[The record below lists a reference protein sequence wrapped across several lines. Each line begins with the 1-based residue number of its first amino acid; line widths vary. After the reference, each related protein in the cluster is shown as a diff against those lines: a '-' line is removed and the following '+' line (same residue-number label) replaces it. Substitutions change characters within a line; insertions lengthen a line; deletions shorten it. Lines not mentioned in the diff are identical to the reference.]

1 MSARAT
7 DVASDGAAKHRG
19 LVSEALRYRSL
30 VLLAAGWGSVIL
42 ALLAWGLFDVVAA
55 RSRARN
61 AAIDHA
67 ADFRSPATTMDAV
80 PAQLTPRSNLET
92 LSSVPFHR
100 NLIVQRRVIE
110 YAVTYPEMSDA
121 GGAAA
126 TPVQRLVP
134 GDELETNI
142 GQLIDSSGTREL
154 DNRWISAVATV
165 EQPNRALLTVR
176 FDRRN
181 GRLGGP
187 GSYMGTVSIVDPR
200 VSRVDQQF
208 TVQLAY
214 PWWQFV
220 AALLLAMLVVATVY
234 LWLLRGSFG
243 SRELTLD
250 DLQLWLFSRNA
261 MLSIG
266 TGVAAAVSV
275 WTATYFSNPSWG
287 ASFPA
292 ATALFG
298 ASFSAFVAASTAV
311 TAAGA
316 ERYRPD
322 ADPGRPPP
330 SRS

>member
-1 MSARAT
+1 MSVRQPDAAEDGSADLEAAGGFVARFRPLILLG
-7 DVASDGAAKHRG
+7 VGWGA
-19 LVSEALRYRSL
+19 VIV
-30 VLLAAGWGSVIL
+30 VLLGWGL
-42 ALLAWGLFDVVAA
+42 GGMLFA
-55 RSRARN
+55 RTRARN

-67 ADFRSPATTMDAV
+67 DDYRSPPATTEAT
-80 PAQLTPRSNLET
+80 PAQLTPRGDLEA
-92 LSSVPFHR
+92 LSTVPFYR
-100 NLIVQRRVIE
+100 RLTVQRRLIE
-110 YAVTYPEMSDA
+110 YAVAYPEISEA
-121 GGAAA
+121 ANAAA
-126 TPVQRLVP
+126 QAPRLMP
-134 GDELETNI
+134 GDQLETSI
-142 GQLIDSSGTREL
+142 GQFIDASSGREL
-154 DNRWISAVATV
+154 NNQWISAVARV
-165 EQPNRALLTVR
+165 EQRNRVLITVR

-181 GRLGGP
+181 NMLGTP
-187 GSYMGTVSIVDPR
+187 GSYTGAISIVDPR

-208 TVQLAY
+208 TVQLAF

-220 AALLLAMLVVATVY
+220 AALLLAMLVVATLY

-243 SRELTLD
+243 SRELTLV
-250 DLQLWLFSRNA
+250 DLQQWLFSRIA

-316 ERYRPD
+316 ERYRSD
-322 ADPGRPPP
+322 ARQ
-330 SRS
+330 